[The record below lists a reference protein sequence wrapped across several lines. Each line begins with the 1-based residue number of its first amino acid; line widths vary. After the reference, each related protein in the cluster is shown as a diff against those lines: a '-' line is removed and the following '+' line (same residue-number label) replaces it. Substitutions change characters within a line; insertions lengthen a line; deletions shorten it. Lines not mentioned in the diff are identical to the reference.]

1 MRFVLA
7 LMFFA
12 PIAMAIAV
20 HSGVEYVTP
29 LMAIMSALVVAAHY
43 TFSGRRA

>member
-1 MRFVLA
+1 MRSVLA

-12 PIAMAIAV
+12 PITMAVAV

-29 LMAIMSALVVAAHY
+29 LMAIMSALVVAAHF
-43 TFSGRRA
+43 TFSGRQA